1 MRAFHPSGYLSPRE
15 NVMTGNDMVPTLM
28 FGTLGITL
36 IAAIG
41 ALLWF
46 LRKRSNRNAYKRA
59 TGIDEDA
66 GQRPED
72 RR

>member
-1 MRAFHPSGYLSPRE
+1 
-15 NVMTGNDMVPTLM
+15 MTGNELVPTLM
-28 FGTLGITL
+28 FGTLGIVL

-41 ALLWF
+41 ALVWF
-46 LRKRSNRNAYKRA
+46 LRKRSNRDAYKRA

-66 GQRPED
+66 GRHHGE